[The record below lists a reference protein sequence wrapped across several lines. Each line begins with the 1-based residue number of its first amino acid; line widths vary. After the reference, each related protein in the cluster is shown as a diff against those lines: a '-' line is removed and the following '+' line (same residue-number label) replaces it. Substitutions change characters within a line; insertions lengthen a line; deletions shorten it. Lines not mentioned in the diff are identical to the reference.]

1 MTVTT
6 RKTMK
11 VKTPFL
17 ILPLALLLL
26 AGLAFVACDQ
36 GSSPTPPMGITGTD
50 ELLFDDP
57 QPGVTAR
64 VSPSA
69 IGLPGTASGGDAL
82 ATLVG
87 MYRDPAGMP
96 VEGLQMNFTAD
107 PTSQVSSGGGAL
119 SFNPVLALT
128 DANGAAS
135 TEVRVNVDAPAGS
148 YILVAYTSPASAGPN
163 AEGQTTLRIATAFET
178 LRITTST
185 LGGPYQ
191 SDTTDPPAPPIEGSG
206 TFIDVPLEA
215 IGGVPPYS
223 WVVTGL
229 PLNVTLATDRIQ
241 GYILV
246 PGTYA
251 VSVTATDTVGA
262 TATASFS
269 LTGF

>member
-17 ILPLALLLL
+17 IFPLALLLL

-69 IGLPGTASGGDAL
+69 IGLPGTLEGGSAI

-96 VEGLQMNFTAD
+96 VEGLQMNFTND
-107 PTSQVSSGGGAL
+107 PAVQVGGSGSAL
-119 SFNPVLALT
+119 TFNPVAAFT
-128 DANGAAS
+128 DTNGAAS
-135 TEVRVNVDAPAGS
+135 TEVRVNPAAPGGS
-148 YILVAYTSPASAGPN
+148 YILVAFTSPASAGPN
-163 AEGQTTLRIATAFET
+163 ARGQTTLRIATTFET

-185 LGGPYQ
+185 LGGPYTSQ
-191 SDTTDPPAPPIEGSG
+191 EWATNNGGEPSQVSVTLS
-206 TFIDVPLEA
+206 A
-215 IGGVPPYS
+215 IGGIPNPDYLWTVA
-223 WVVTGL
+223 GL
-229 PLNVTLATDRIQ
+229 PPSLSLAGDTIVGTIDAAGTSAVTVTVTD
-241 GYILV
+241 
-246 PGTYA
+246 
-251 VSVTATDTVGA
+251 SVGATDTA
-262 TATASFS
+262 SYTITAR
-269 LTGF
+269 